1 MNHSIASRVSLGVTY
16 RLLLTSGHDAK
27 RPLSRHDAQHGLHLS
42 DGGRWEAALPSQYY
56 FWRCSRCLLGVG
68 FLLRLRLQSEA
79 LLHCQALHL
88 RQIPVPRVYIGN
100 LPPEHPVCSLL
111 NAHSGDPDCFVCRFP
126 RILLAH
132 KRHQQLPIELRL
144 LRPERGDAYKS
155 DSVRRQH
162 YHPGALASFH
172 PQTLPTTDFSSRLSV
187 GTAHRLRSVAARPGY
202 G

>member
-88 RQIPVPRVYIGN
+88 GQIPVPRSTSATCPLSTQFAVYSM
-100 LPPEHPVCSLL
+100 PTPVTPTALYVGSPGSCSPISDISSYLL
-111 NAHSGDPDCFVCRFP
+111 SYAFFDLSGAMPISPTQFV
-126 RILLAH
+126 
-132 KRHQQLPIELRL
+132 
-144 LRPERGDAYKS
+144 GS
-155 DSVRRQH
+155 
-162 YHPGALASFH
+162 
-172 PQTLPTTDFSSRLSV
+172 TTTQVL
-187 GTAHRLRSVAARPGY
+187 
-202 G
+202 